1 MSASQGASHP
11 PPGPNVAAPT
21 VLLVDAHEDSRLIYA
36 ACLRHHGIAVVAHEC
51 FSAAVETA
59 RLEQPQVIVLAL
71 SFASGPGWTALRAL
85 KEDPATAAIPVLA
98 VSTTGLAEHRE
109 RAFALGCAAFF
120 VKPLPPLDLL
130 NAALGLVEGTRGAA
144 VA

>member
-1 MSASQGASHP
+1 M
-11 PPGPNVAAPT
+11 AAPT

-36 ACLRHHGIAVVAHEC
+36 ACLRHHGVAVVANEC
-51 FSAAVETA
+51 FSGAVDTA
-59 RLEQPQVIVLAL
+59 RTVKPQVIVLAL
-71 SFASGPGWTALRAL
+71 SYASGPGWTALRML
-85 KEDPATAAIPVLA
+85 KEDPATTGIPILA

-109 RAFALGCAAFF
+109 RAFAMGCAAFY

-130 NAALGLVEGTRGAA
+130 NAALGLLSGAA